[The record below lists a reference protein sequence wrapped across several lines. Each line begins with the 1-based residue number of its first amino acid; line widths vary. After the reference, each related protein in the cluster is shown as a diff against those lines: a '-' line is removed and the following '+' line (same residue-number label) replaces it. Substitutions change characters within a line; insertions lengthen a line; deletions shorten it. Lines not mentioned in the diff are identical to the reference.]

1 MTVLTGLTWDHPR
14 GYQPLE
20 ACAQRW
26 RQLEPETTVRWERR
40 SLKSFGDDPVDAVA
54 NRYDLVVVDHPFVG
68 TIAEQRCYLP
78 LDRHLDPAVLARSAD
93 TVGASQDSYRFGG
106 HQWALAVDSAAHVSV
121 RRAGVLADG
130 DVPQSWEKVR
140 DTAREL
146 GPDRFVLALAPV
158 DCMMMLL
165 TVAASL
171 GTPVFAADT
180 VAADD
185 LAAALELI
193 ASLADLAHPE
203 SLRFNPIAVLDA
215 MSAPAGPAYCPA
227 LFGYSNFA
235 RPPGTARLRFAAVPA
250 GAGGAR
256 GVLGGAGL
264 AVSASS
270 PTPEAAVR
278 FAAFVA
284 DPDTQAS
291 TYLRAGGQPA
301 HRAAWE
307 SGEAQRVAPGY
318 FTDTLAALDRS
329 WLRPRWAGFPF
340 AQESAGDAIHA
351 YLAAGARR
359 DTTAL
364 VGHLRSLFEC
374 ARPQASDVPGQD
386 LKGTP

>member
-1 MTVLTGLTWDHPR
+1 LTILTGLTWDHPR

-26 RQLEPETTVRWERR
+26 RQLEPDVTVRWERR
-40 SLKSFGDDPVDAVA
+40 SLKSFGDDPVDAA
-54 NRYDLVVVDHPFVG
+54 AGRYDLVVVDHPFVG

-78 LDRHLDPAVLARSAD
+78 LDRRLDPAVLARSAD
-93 TVGASQDSYRFGG
+93 TVGASQDSYRFAGR
-106 HQWALAVDSAAHVSV
+106 QWALAIDAAAHVSV
-121 RRAGVLADG
+121 RRADGLAGG
-130 DVPQSWEKVR
+130 DVPRTWEQVQ
-140 DTAREL
+140 DTALVL

-158 DCMMMLL
+158 DCMMLLL

-171 GTPVFAADT
+171 GTPVFAAGA
-180 VAADD
+180 VAAADD

-193 ASLADLAHPE
+193 AGLADMAHPA
-203 SLRFNPIAVLDA
+203 SLRFNPIAVLDM

-235 RPPGTARLRFAAVPA
+235 RAPGTARLRFAAVPA

-270 PTPEAAVR
+270 SSPEAAVR

-284 DPDTQAS
+284 DPDTQAT

-307 SGEAQRVAPGY
+307 SSEAQRVAPGY
-318 FTDTLAALDRS
+318 FTDTLAALDQS
-329 WLRPRWAGFPF
+329 WVRPRWAGFPV
-340 AQESAGDAIHA
+340 AQKDAADSIHA
-351 YLAAGARR
+351 YLSAGARR

-364 VGHLRSLFEC
+364 VGQLQLLLEGAKQR
-374 ARPQASDVPGQD
+374 ASDVPKPKYAQ
-386 LKGTP
+386 

>member
-20 ACAQRW
+20 ACARRW
-26 RQLEPETTVRWERR
+26 RQLEPDVTVRWERQ
-40 SLKSFGDDPVDAVA
+40 SLKSFGSDPVDAVA
-54 NRYDLVVVDHPFVG
+54 GRYDLVVLDHPFVG
-68 TIAEQRCYLP
+68 TIAEQSRYLP
-78 LDRHLDPAVLARSAD
+78 LDRHLDPAVLARIAD
-93 TVGASQDSYRFGG
+93 TVGASQESYRFAG
-106 HQWALAVDSAAHVSV
+106 HQWALAIDAAAHVSV
-121 RRAGVLADG
+121 RRADVLADG
-130 DVPQSWEKVR
+130 DVPQTWAQVR
-140 DTAREL
+140 DTAQGL
-146 GPDRFVLALAPV
+146 GPDRFVLALAPI

-180 VAADD
+180 VAAADD

-193 ASLADLAHPE
+193 ASLADLAHPG
-203 SLRFNPIAVLDA
+203 SLRFNPVAVLDA

-235 RPPGTARLRFAAVPA
+235 RPPGAARLRFAAVPA
-250 GAGGAR
+250 GAQGAH

-270 PTPEAAVR
+270 LTPEAAIR

-284 DPDTQAS
+284 DPDTQAT

-329 WLRPRWAGFPF
+329 WIRPRWAGFPSV
-340 AQESAGDAIHA
+340 QETAGDAIHA
-351 YLAAGARR
+351 YLTAGARR

-374 ARPQASDVPGQD
+374 ARPRASDGPGKD
-386 LKGTP
+386 